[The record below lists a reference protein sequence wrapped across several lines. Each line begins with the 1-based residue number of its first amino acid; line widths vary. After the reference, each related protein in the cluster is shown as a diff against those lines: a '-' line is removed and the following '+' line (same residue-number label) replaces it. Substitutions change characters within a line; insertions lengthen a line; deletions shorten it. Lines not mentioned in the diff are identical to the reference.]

1 MMYRL
6 LMIILWMLCVL
17 ACLIALAWMLVAA
30 IAGHKRAEHLAF
42 GFDQTANA
50 AFGGHWDEKISSRA
64 WRERNNSKRWYY
76 LRMLIDVLFFFD
88 PDHCETSF
96 KKEQLEALRILQRAG
111 A

>member
-1 MMYRL
+1 MKGRL
-6 LMIILWMLCVL
+6 IMLVLWLACVLVSLIALVWMLC
-17 ACLIALAWMLVAA
+17 ALVV
-30 IAGHKRAEHLAF
+30 GHQRAEHIAF
-42 GFDQTANA
+42 GFDQTGNT

-88 PDHCETSF
+88 PNHCETSF
-96 KKEQLEALRILQRAG
+96 KQEQQEALHILQKAG